1 MVIRNMFYSQRVNQ
15 YLPAVHYKI
24 IVKNEKI
31 ENDSFDPK
39 GEQYEYEKK
48 GRYFK
53 CGEWSRSMVR
63 GGLEFTRE
71 QLTENLNV
79 TNSGVVLYSDD
90 HRILDREISRG
101 DKIEYDDEVYTVF
114 DFRKMRNPSRSP
126 YQRKASNK
134 ILVLS
139 LT

>member
-15 YLPAVHYKI
+15 HRPATHYKI
-24 IVKNEKI
+24 IVENNKLENGNFEPLGEKY
-31 ENDSFDPK
+31 K
-39 GEQYEYEKK
+39 HEKK
-48 GRYFK
+48 GRFFK

-79 TNSGVVLYSDD
+79 TNSGVVIYSDD
-90 HRILDREISRG
+90 HRILDRKISRG
-101 DKIEYDDEVYTVF
+101 DKVIYDSETYTVF
-114 DFRKMRNPSRSP
+114 DFRIMRNPSRSP